1 MKMIRLTHLL
11 LVVLFVCSTSPL
23 AMAAAE
29 FHPRVTVEE
38 EYNDNIYLSDSGEE
52 SDWITTIEPG
62 IQLLYK
68 GRSIDA
74 TIDYSLHYRFYLDNN
89 QENEESF
96 KDVQR
101 ANASVLFFEGRPFT
115 LQLNETISRETLDER
130 RNSAAYNDIV
140 NRTTAY
146 HTVVRP
152 QYRLE
157 FNPTLALVL
166 GYGYDRKDY
175 VDPQGDDT
183 EEHSGDVSLEKTLSS
198 ATTIYGGYV
207 YRVFNSD
214 DPAEDFDRQD
224 YHLGVRHRLG
234 ARTTLALQG
243 GFSNIDYDSGYSTDS
258 TTWLGELSYQLT
270 PAVLLALTYSQDFT
284 VTVSEGVTKSQEAAF
299 AVNYVKDPFTAESK
313 LYWNNSDYV
322 RQNRTDTAYGW
333 SVGFSNHYS
342 RAFTFNVDTELEYAQ
357 YEEAGMADEDVYR
370 VTLETSLDY
379 EYRRFLASCGYR
391 YRINN
396 SDVDGNDYTNNVI
409 FLSGTMRF

>member
-11 LVVLFVCSTSPL
+11 LVVIFVCSTSPL
-23 AMAAAE
+23 AMAAVE

-284 VTVSEGVTKSQEAAF
+284 VTVSEGVT
-299 AVNYVKDPFTAESK
+299 NPRK
-313 LYWNNSDYV
+313 LLL
-322 RQNRTDTAYGW
+322 R
-333 SVGFSNHYS
+333 
-342 RAFTFNVDTELEYAQ
+342 
-357 YEEAGMADEDVYR
+357 
-370 VTLETSLDY
+370 
-379 EYRRFLASCGYR
+379 
-391 YRINN
+391 
-396 SDVDGNDYTNNVI
+396 
-409 FLSGTMRF
+409 